1 MKIFFMLLL
10 EKMFKRMEL
19 LLPKLEIGHC
29 TIKLLVVAM
38 VLVVDDNGAALPL
51 APPLQSISMIVDIVQ
66 GGDGD
71 GQDKW

>member
-10 EKMFKRMEL
+10 EKMLKRMEL

-29 TIKLLVVAM
+29 TIKLQVVVM

-66 GGDGD
+66 AGDGD

>member
-29 TIKLLVVAM
+29 TIKLQVVVM

>member
-1 MKIFFMLLL
+1 MITKI
-10 EKMFKRMEL
+10 RN
-19 LLPKLEIGHC
+19 C
-29 TIKLLVVAM
+29 TIKLQVVVM
-38 VLVVDDNGAALPL
+38 VLVVDDNLAALPL

>member
-1 MKIFFMLLL
+1 MLLL

-29 TIKLLVVAM
+29 TIKLQV

>member
-1 MKIFFMLLL
+1 M
-10 EKMFKRMEL
+10 
-19 LLPKLEIGHC
+19 
-29 TIKLLVVAM
+29 LVVG
-38 VLVVDDNGAALPL
+38 DNGEPL